1 MGEQDSVAVIGAG
14 VVGCA
19 IAWSLTREGWPVML
33 ADPAEPGAGGA
44 SFGNAGHLGAEL
56 VEPLPSPALLF
67 GFWRQLFVFGGALDL
82 PWRRLP
88 QFAPW
93 AWRFAAAAFR
103 QRANT
108 RQFAPLVRPAAAAWE
123 RTLREVGSR
132 ALLRRNGHHQVWL
145 TPAGARKAAAEARR
159 MERLGVPTAPVPP
172 ELLHAVARAA
182 GTGTIAGLEFPDTG
196 HVLDP
201 RGVCE
206 ALARAAVARGASVR
220 RLRVLELAPC
230 GDRIELRT
238 DAGTLTVS
246 AAIVCAGV
254 WSAPLLAHFG
264 LRAPLEAARDE
275 LHGVLRPRGRPR
287 PAQARTPRG
296 HPEAARVSLRQRQLR
311 MGWPASGPSGLPAR
325 HRSGAGRSASV
336 LRDRPSSS
344 RADARAGH
352 RRAHRGARGRS
363 RARARR
369 ARLRPQALRLRRR
382 AAGRS
387 GGAEVLGNRFEQ
399 RRARPREGGAQLL
412 RESRRSVHTNAG
424 RAARGSERREVW
436 ITRHDADRRNAGGAH
451 VVADLPE
458 GAVVPD
464 YDRKSQVELHGG
476 HELL

>member
-33 ADPAEPGAGGA
+33 ADPAEPGSGGA
-44 SFGNAGHLGAEL
+44 SFGNAGHVGAEL

-123 RTLREVGSR
+123 RTLREIGSR

-159 MERLGVPTAPVPP
+159 MERLGVPTAPASP
-172 ELLHAVARAA
+172 ELLRAVARAA
-182 GTGTIAGLEFPDTG
+182 GTDTIAGLEFPDTG

-264 LRAPLEAARDE
+264 LRAPLEAVRGYHVE
-275 LHGVLRPRGRPR
+275 LP
-287 PAQARTPRG
+287 G
-296 HPEAARVSLRQRQLR
+296 HAPL
-311 MGWPASGPSGLPAR
+311 
-325 HRSGAGRSASV
+325 
-336 LRDRPSSS
+336 
-344 RADARAGH
+344 ADAPVVYMDDDIVVTPLAWPH
-352 RRAHRGARGRS
+352 SA
-363 RARARR
+363 
-369 ARLRPQALRLRRR
+369 
-382 AAGRS
+382 
-387 GGAEVLGNRFEQ
+387 
-399 RRARPREGGAQLL
+399 
-412 RESRRSVHTNAG
+412 TNL
-424 RAARGSERREVW
+424 S
-436 ITRHDADRRNAGGAH
+436 
-451 VVADLPE
+451 
-458 GAVVPD
+458 
-464 YDRKSQVELHGG
+464 
-476 HELL
+476 

>member
-33 ADPAEPGAGGA
+33 ADPAEPGSGGA

-123 RTLREVGSR
+123 RTLREIGSR

-159 MERLGVPTAPVPP
+159 MERLGVPTAPAPP

-182 GTGTIAGLEFPDTG
+182 GTTTIAGLEFPDTG

-220 RLRVLELAPC
+220 RLRVLELAPR

-246 AAIVCAGV
+246 VPASVRSSIRSPRGA
-254 WSAPLLAHFG
+254 SSSTRNRRTLAP
-264 LRAPLEAARDE
+264 RATAAR
-275 LHGVLRPRGRPR
+275 VR
-287 PAQARTPRG
+287 ASQTPRG
-296 HPEAARVSLRQRQLR
+296 SSTWPVSGNSRPAMVAVPAARATACSS
-311 MGWPASGPSGLPAR
+311 SG
-325 HRSGAGRSASV
+325 GAGAV
-336 LRDRPSSS
+336 GTPSLSM
-344 RADARAGH
+344 
-352 RRAHRGARGRS
+352 RRASAAAFLAPAGVS
-363 RARARR
+363 QTWWW
-369 ARLRPQALRLRRR
+369 PLRRR
-382 AAGRS
+382 SARLPTSRRVRSHAAAAGLTS
-387 GGAEVLGNRFEQ
+387 GANCRVL
-399 RRARPREGGAQLL
+399 AR
-412 RESRRSVHTNAG
+412 
-424 RAARGSERREVW
+424 
-436 ITRHDADRRNAGGAH
+436 
-451 VVADLPE
+451 
-458 GAVVPD
+458 
-464 YDRKSQVELHGG
+464 
-476 HELL
+476 

>member
-33 ADPAEPGAGGA
+33 ADPAEPGSGGA

-67 GFWRQLFVFGGALDL
+67 GFWRQLFVFGGALDI

-159 MERLGVPTAPVPP
+159 MERLGVPTAPAPP

-201 RGVCE
+201 RGVCA

-220 RLRVLELAPC
+220 RLRVLELAPR

-264 LRAPLEAARDE
+264 LRAPLEAVRGYHVE
-275 LHGVLRPRGRPR
+275 LPGHAPLADAPVVYMDDDIVVTPLASRLR
-287 PAQARTPRG
+287 ATSYMEFSV
-296 HPEAARVSLRQRQLR
+296 PEAAPDPRK
-311 MGWPASGPSGLPAR
+311 PAR
-325 HRSGAGRSASV
+325 LAATLRRLGYRCDSGNSGWVGPRPVLPDYLPGIGRVPGGARVFYAIGHHHLGLTLAPVTAELIVALVAGREPEHDV
-336 LRDRPSSS
+336 
-344 RADARAGH
+344 
-352 RRAHRGARGRS
+352 RGFD
-363 RARARR
+363 
-369 ARLRPQALRLRRR
+369 LRRF
-382 AAGRS
+382 G
-387 GGAEVLGNRFEQ
+387 
-399 RRARPREGGAQLL
+399 
-412 RESRRSVHTNAG
+412 
-424 RAARGSERREVW
+424 
-436 ITRHDADRRNAGGAH
+436 
-451 VVADLPE
+451 
-458 GAVVPD
+458 
-464 YDRKSQVELHGG
+464 
-476 HELL
+476 

>member
-19 IAWSLTREGWPVML
+19 IAWSLAREGWPVML

-67 GFWRQLFVFGGALDL
+67 GFWRQLFVFGGALDI

-145 TPAGARKAAAEARR
+145 TP
-159 MERLGVPTAPVPP
+159 
-172 ELLHAVARAA
+172 
-182 GTGTIAGLEFPDTG
+182 G

-220 RLRVLELAPC
+220 RLRVLELAPR

-254 WSAPLLAHFG
+254 WSTPLLTHFG
-264 LRAPLEAARDE
+264 LHAPLEAVRGYHVE
-275 LHGVLRPRGRPR
+275 LPGHAPLADAPVVYMDDDIVVTPLASRLR
-287 PAQARTPRG
+287 ATSYMEFSV
-296 HPEAARVSLRQRQLR
+296 PEAAPDPRK
-311 MGWPASGPSGLPAR
+311 PAR
-325 HRSGAGRSASV
+325 LAATLRRLGYRCDSGNSGWVGPRPVLPDYLPGIGRVPGGARVFYAIGHHHLGLTLAPVTAELIVALVAGREPEHDV
-336 LRDRPSSS
+336 
-344 RADARAGH
+344 
-352 RRAHRGARGRS
+352 RGFD
-363 RARARR
+363 
-369 ARLRPQALRLRRR
+369 LRRF
-382 AAGRS
+382 G
-387 GGAEVLGNRFEQ
+387 
-399 RRARPREGGAQLL
+399 
-412 RESRRSVHTNAG
+412 
-424 RAARGSERREVW
+424 
-436 ITRHDADRRNAGGAH
+436 
-451 VVADLPE
+451 
-458 GAVVPD
+458 
-464 YDRKSQVELHGG
+464 
-476 HELL
+476 